1 MGKSSVDTY
10 GASGQ
15 SKVMHF
21 KPEDLFIVKDEKQ
34 ALYDDRASQG
44 LSDEFVCNIDFYGVL
59 EPILVRK
66 NTEDGKIEVVAG
78 RQRVRA
84 AIEANKRR
92 KKRGD
97 KLLLVPAIINR
108 GDDLKM
114 MGVMA
119 SENEARVA
127 NTPMQRAT
135 LMQRMLDRGAD
146 ERGVA
151 TAMSCSVATVKNHL
165 ALMEA
170 PAAVR
175 NAVQNGKVSAA
186 VGYKLARL
194 PAAEA
199 KEKLAKATAAAP
211 RTKGK
216 RNGAEKKHVEIV
228 TGVKAKTV
236 GGKTQVE
243 IDAMKDIVEENLD
256 IGGEFKRYMV
266 AVFDWMLGAE
276 ADLREIC
283 GMDDIDDE
291 EEVDDGEEVTGEA

>member
-1 MGKSSVDTY
+1 MSGRSSRDIY
-10 GASGQ
+10 KAAGE

-21 KPEDLFIVKDEKQ
+21 DPTALTIVTDAKHP
-34 ALYDDRASQG
+34 LYDSRADQPIA
-44 LSDEFVCNIDFYGVL
+44 DEFVCNIDFHGVL
-59 EPILVRK
+59 EPVLIRK
-66 NTEDGKIEVVAG
+66 NPETDALEVVAG

-97 KLLLVPAIINR
+97 KLLLVPAIVKR
-108 GDDLKM
+108 GEELSM
-114 MGVMA
+114 MGIMA

-127 NTPMQRAT
+127 NTPMQRAA
-135 LMQRMLDRGAD
+135 LMQRMLDRGATEKD
-146 ERGVA
+146 VA
-151 TAMSCSVATVKNHL
+151 TTMSCSVATVKNHL

-186 VGYKLARL
+186 AAYKLARL

-199 KEKLAKATAAAP
+199 KEKLAKATASAP

-216 RNGAEKKHVEIV
+216 RDGAARRQMEVV

-236 GGKTQVE
+236 GKTSAE
-243 IDAMKDIVEENLD
+243 IENMKDLVEEHGDLA
-256 IGGEFKRYMV
+256 GEIKRVMV

-283 GMDDIDDE
+283 GMDEIDE
-291 EEVDDGEEVTGEA
+291 EEEVEDIEEETGEA

>member
-1 MGKSSVDTY
+1 MGKSSRDVY
-10 GASGQ
+10 KAAGE

-21 KPEDLFIVKDEKQ
+21 DPGSLTIVTDAKHP
-34 ALYDDRASQG
+34 LYDSRSEQPIA
-44 LSDEFVCNIDFYGVL
+44 DEFICNIDFHGIL
-59 EPILVRK
+59 EPVLIRK
-66 NTEDGKIEVVAG
+66 NPETDALEVVAG

-97 KLLLVPAIINR
+97 KLLLVPAIVKR
-108 GDDLKM
+108 GEDLSM
-114 MGVMA
+114 MGMMA

-127 NTPMQRAT
+127 NTPMQRAG

-146 ERGVA
+146 EKGVA

-211 RTKGK
+211 KIKGRRT
-216 RNGAEKKHVEIV
+216 GASKKQLEVV
-228 TGVKAKTV
+228 TGVKATTLLKSR
-236 GGKTQVE
+236 GDIEAMRDILEEHGDLAGE
-243 IDAMKDIVEENLD
+243 I
-256 IGGEFKRYMV
+256 KRVMV
-266 AVFDWMLGAE
+266 AVCNWTLGDE

-283 GMDDIDDE
+283 GMDDLDE
-291 EEVDDGEEVTGEA
+291 EEIDDGEEETGEA